1 MSKIL
6 KIGGTKEIG
15 KRDIEVL
22 SCDRCYAICSPFN
35 IVEKT

>member
-6 KIGGTKEIG
+6 KIAETKTTGARKI
-15 KRDIEVL
+15 DVL